1 MLIFNPPKANTF
13 TLITALRVGMRTRRN
28 VRNKM
33 SRAARRRRR
42 IMYTGGQPTTTDS
55 KCTIADLGSGMGLGN
70 QFWVYA
76 AGLAASIRSGL
87 PLCILRASS
96 NPHSNKDYREIF
108 TLGKAIESAQNSP
121 KLIFGNINAKNPHN
135 NTSGKNVPTNKKS
148 SLKMPSHW
156 YQNYKAI
163 IPAIPLIRKDFART
177 FQDKFKEKSEELNGM
192 IPDKN
197 ATLFMHVRK
206 GDYGTSTP
214 PDSYF
219 QKALEIVNG
228 SDKIRTIFVLSDDI
242 AYCKAKFSDETWK
255 TTKDLH
261 YYDDPD
267 EINAMYLMSLC
278 KGGAIISNSTFSS
291 WGAILGADEM
301 PDSIIIHPKAWV
313 TGDVSRIQFP
323 ATVGNKWL
331 QL

>member
-1 MLIFNPPKANTF
+1 MGRISIRAVTL
-13 TLITALRVGMRTRRN
+13 TLICDLRVGMGTRRN
-28 VRNKM
+28 ARRKQ
-33 SRAARRRRR
+33 SRAKRGRRRLVY
-42 IMYTGGQPTTTDS
+42 IGGEPAQTDS
-55 KCTIADLGSGMGLGN
+55 KCTIADLGGGMGLGN

-76 AGLAASIRSGL
+76 AGVAASIRSGL
-87 PLCILRASS
+87 PLCILRATS

-108 TLGKAIESAQNSP
+108 TIGKPIESVQNSP
-121 KLIFGNINAKNPHN
+121 KTIFGNINGSNPHN
-135 NTSGKNVPTNKKS
+135 NTSGKNVPTNKTS
-148 SLKMPSHW
+148 SLKMQQHW

-163 IPAIPLIRKDFART
+163 IPAIPLIRKDFAAI
-177 FQDKFKEKSEELNGM
+177 FQKKYKEKSEELNGM

-206 GDYGTSTP
+206 GDYGPATP

-219 QKALEIVNG
+219 QKALEIAND
-228 SDKIRTIFVLSDDI
+228 SDKIRTIFVLSDEI
-242 AYCKAKFSDETWK
+242 AYCKAKFSDGTWK

-267 EINAMYLMSLC
+267 EVNAMYLMSLC

-301 PDSIIIHPKAWV
+301 PESILIYPKAWL
-313 TGDVSRIQFP
+313 TGESSRIQFP

-331 QL
+331 AL